1 MQSISTRSDLEEER
15 RLFYVAITRAMETV
29 TLSHAETRYKWGN
42 FTITE
47 PSRFLDEIDASLI
60 DKPTPVLFKRREE
73 VSSASTNNS
82 NRPTIKRRNLQ
93 PVNNSNKTPTSAS
106 SDANELQVGMDVK
119 HAKFGV
125 GKIITI
131 EGNGPN
137 KKATVYFNS
146 VGNKNLLLRFAK
158 LNII

>member
-1 MQSISTRSDLEEER
+1 
-15 RLFYVAITRAMETV
+15 METV

-60 DKPTPVLFKRREE
+60 DKPETVLFKRREE
-73 VSSASTNNS
+73 ISPTSTNYS
-82 NRPTIKRRNLQ
+82 NRPNIKRRNLQ
-93 PVNNSNKTPTSAS
+93 PINKSVMSSSSNSSA
-106 SDANELQVGMDVK
+106 ANPSELVTGMDVE

-125 GKIITI
+125 GKVIAI
-131 EGNGPN
+131 EGSGPN